1 MPMKIRDG
9 KVIEEAT
16 ESLKPEGAK
25 PAGQSGLG
33 GAYDEPTMRLTP
45 GQTPAPQVPA
55 GQPASPGGAGGG
67 QPIDGPIEE
76 KTELVGGLKRAGKLA
91 AAETSLGVGGGQGS
105 AADPQTDPQTD
116 PMTDPVVGWLVVVAG
131 PGKGAFRPIGYGQNS
146 IGRSPSQR
154 ICLDFGDTT
163 VAREVHAMLTYEHK
177 SRRFFIAPGTSA
189 NLTYVDGDEPVLAP
203 REVASGAEISVGETM
218 VRLVA
223 FCGPGFDWQDSG
235 A

>member
-1 MPMKIRDG
+1 
-9 KVIEEAT
+9 
-16 ESLKPEGAK
+16 
-25 PAGQSGLG
+25 
-33 GAYDEPTMRLTP
+33 
-45 GQTPAPQVPA
+45 
-55 GQPASPGGAGGG
+55 
-67 QPIDGPIEE
+67 
-76 KTELVGGLKRAGKLA
+76 
-91 AAETSLGVGGGQGS
+91 
-105 AADPQTDPQTD
+105 
-116 PMTDPVVGWLVVVAG
+116 
-131 PGKGAFRPIGYGQNS
+131 
-146 IGRSPSQR
+146 
-154 ICLDFGDTT
+154 LDFGDTT